1 VTVAESFRRWYEKQD
16 RISLLISLFVF
27 LASLAVYLKTMA
39 PTVSFWDCGE
49 FIACSNILGIP
60 HPPGSP
66 LYILIG
72 RIFSVIPLFEQIAAR
87 VNLLSAITSA
97 LTVWMIYLVIMKL
110 TSRWVQGSQSLWLRM
125 GRYSGGMVGAFFVA
139 FSMTFWSN
147 AVEAEVYGL
156 SMLLMTLFFYLTLIW
171 MDHRT
176 SPVGDKLLVL
186 IAYLALLSTGIHMTI
201 FLAIPAMFILVVLT
215 DREKLTDPRFWIT
228 GVVLAMVVHRVTP
241 FLIALGIWLVVTL
254 LSTLTSTRR
263 KAWALCFLITC
274 AGMMGYSTQLFI
286 PIRSSLDPAI
296 DENDPDDWASFKNFL
311 ERSQYGQQSMIS
323 RMFHRRGTWASQFG
337 TKERMGFWGFFS
349 EQYMHRSLWFIPI
362 FLGLFGVW
370 EQIRRRKREGVVLL
384 ILILACTAGLVF
396 YMNFADGTQPDPLTR
411 EIIRLEV
418 RDRDYFFSPG
428 FMFFALAMGLGAF
441 AVIKNLGNW
450 VLRKSKSLQAVV
462 GIVTAVL
469 LVLPLLTL
477 KKSFNRN
484 DRTGN
489 WIPYDYAYN
498 HLMSCKQDA
507 MLITNGDNDTFPLWF
522 LQNVEKIRQDV
533 RIVNLSLLNADWYIL
548 QLKDIWNVPIN
559 LKYEE
564 IKGIP
569 TKMSDGRWAPR
580 PGVPYYD
587 EIRKRRTYLFPY
599 YDEKSGKVMRIQDQM
614 LEQILLANQ
623 WRYPFYFSRTTP
635 PNNRVG
641 LDNHVIKEGLVDRL
655 VPEEG
660 ENMIDLEV
668 YHKNLWEVYQY
679 RGLADMNVYK
689 DDNTVGLLMNYSERH
704 IELSDHYKMNNQTD
718 KAKETLEH
726 AAKFLPDYYRTY
738 LLLYKMYLDEGDTT
752 KANDLLDRYEARME
766 TMVERSP
773 EILLYYQYL
782 GLAYQARG
790 KFDEAERIMRRAYEL
805 KPTDLMNF
813 QILRQIYAYNKDF
826 DKLITLLEDWLE
838 DHPDDG
844 QSQRLLEMYRGQ
856 R

>member
-1 VTVAESFRRWYEKQD
+1 
-16 RISLLISLFVF
+16 
-27 LASLAVYLKTMA
+27 
-39 PTVSFWDCGE
+39 
-49 FIACSNILGIP
+49 
-60 HPPGSP
+60 
-66 LYILIG
+66 
-72 RIFSVIPLFEQIAAR
+72 
-87 VNLLSAITSA
+87 
-97 LTVWMIYLVIMKL
+97 
-110 TSRWVQGSQSLWLRM
+110 
-125 GRYSGGMVGAFFVA
+125 
-139 FSMTFWSN
+139 
-147 AVEAEVYGL
+147 
-156 SMLLMTLFFYLTLIW
+156 
-171 MDHRT
+171 
-176 SPVGDKLLVL
+176 
-186 IAYLALLSTGIHMTI
+186 
-201 FLAIPAMFILVVLT
+201 
-215 DREKLTDPRFWIT
+215 
-228 GVVLAMVVHRVTP
+228 
-241 FLIALGIWLVVTL
+241 
-254 LSTLTSTRR
+254 
-263 KAWALCFLITC
+263 
-274 AGMMGYSTQLFI
+274 
-286 PIRSSLDPAI
+286 
-296 DENDPDDWASFKNFL
+296 
-311 ERSQYGQQSMIS
+311 
-323 RMFHRRGTWASQFG
+323 
-337 TKERMGFWGFFS
+337 
-349 EQYMHRSLWFIPI
+349 
-362 FLGLFGVW
+362 
-370 EQIRRRKREGVVLL
+370 
-384 ILILACTAGLVF
+384 
-396 YMNFADGTQPDPLTR
+396 
-411 EIIRLEV
+411 
-418 RDRDYFFSPG
+418 
-428 FMFFALAMGLGAF
+428 
-441 AVIKNLGNW
+441 
-450 VLRKSKSLQAVV
+450 
-462 GIVTAVL
+462 
-469 LVLPLLTL
+469 
-477 KKSFNRN
+477 
-484 DRTGN
+484 
-489 WIPYDYAYN
+489 
-498 HLMSCKQDA
+498 MSCKQDA

-548 QLKDIWNVPIN
+548 QLKDVWNVPIN

-564 IKGIP
+564 IKGIA

-599 YDEKSGKVMRIQDQM
+599 YDEKGGKVMRIQDQM

-704 IELSDHYKMNNQTD
+704 IELSDHYKMNDQTD

>member
-1 VTVAESFRRWYEKQD
+1 VADGFRRWYEKQD
-16 RISLLISLFVF
+16 RVSLSISLFVF

-49 FIACSNILGIP
+49 FIACSYILGIP

-72 RIFSVIPLFEQIAAR
+72 RVFSLIPLYDQIAAR
-87 VNLLSAITSA
+87 VNLISALTSA
-97 LTVWMIYLVIMKL
+97 LTIWLVYLVIMKL
-110 TSRWVQGSQSLWLRM
+110 TSRWIQGGQSLWLRM
-125 GRYSGGMVGAFFVA
+125 GRYVGGMVGAFFVA

-171 MDHRT
+171 MDHRS
-176 SPVGDKLLVL
+176 SPVGDKLLIL
-186 IAYLALLSTGIHMTI
+186 IAYLALLSTGIHMTV
-201 FLAIPAMFILVVLT
+201 FLAIPAIFLLVVLT
-215 DREKLTDPRFWIT
+215 DREKLKDPRFWIT
-228 GVVLAMVVHRVTP
+228 GVVLAMVVHRITP
-241 FLIALGIWLVVTL
+241 FLVALGIWFVVTL
-254 LSTLTSTRR
+254 LSTITSTKR

-274 AGMMGYSTQLFI
+274 AGIIGYSTQLFI

-296 DENDPDDWASFKNFL
+296 DENDPDNWPSFKRFL

-323 RMFHRRGTWASQFG
+323 RMFHRRGTWANQFG
-337 TKERMGFWGFFS
+337 TKERMGFWGFFQ
-349 EQYMHRSLWFIPI
+349 EQYMHRNLWFIPLL
-362 FLGLFGVW
+362 LGLFGVW

-396 YMNFADGTQPDPLTR
+396 YMNFADGTQPDSITR

-418 RDRDYFFSPG
+418 RDRDYFFTPG

-462 GIVTAVL
+462 GIITAVL
-469 LVLPLLTL
+469 LVLPLLAL
-477 KKSFNRN
+477 KKNFNRN

-498 HLMSCKQDA
+498 HLMSCQQDA
-507 MLITNGDNDTFPLWF
+507 MLVTNGDNDTFPLWF
-522 LQNVEKIRQDV
+522 LQNVEKTRQDV
-533 RIVNLSLLNADWYIL
+533 RIINLSLLNADWYIL
-548 QLKDIWNVPIN
+548 QLKNVWNVPIN

-580 PGVPYYD
+580 PGIPYYD
-587 EIRKRRTYLFPY
+587 EIRKRKTYLFPY

-635 PNNRVG
+635 PSNRVG
-641 LDNHVIKEGLVDRL
+641 LDNHMVKEGLVDRL

-660 ENMIDLEV
+660 ENMIDAEQ

-679 RGLADMNVYK
+679 RGLADMDVYK
-689 DDNTVGLLMNYSERH
+689 NDNTVGLLMNYSERH
-704 IELSDHYKMNNQTD
+704 IELSDHYKRNNQTD

-726 AAKFLPDYYRTY
+726 AAEYLPDYYRTQ
-738 LLLYKMYLDEGDTT
+738 LLLYKMYVDEGDTT
-752 KANDLLDRYEARME
+752 KADDLLDRYETRME
-766 TMVERSP
+766 TLLEKCP

-782 GLAYQARG
+782 ALAYQARE
-790 KFDEAERIMRRAYEL
+790 KFDEAERVMSRAYEL

-813 QILRQIYAYNKDF
+813 QILRQIYAYQKDF
-826 DKLITLLEDWLE
+826 DKLISLLENWLE
-838 DHPDDG
+838 DHPEDA
-844 QSQRLLEMYRGQ
+844 QTQRLLDMYKGQ
-856 R
+856 K